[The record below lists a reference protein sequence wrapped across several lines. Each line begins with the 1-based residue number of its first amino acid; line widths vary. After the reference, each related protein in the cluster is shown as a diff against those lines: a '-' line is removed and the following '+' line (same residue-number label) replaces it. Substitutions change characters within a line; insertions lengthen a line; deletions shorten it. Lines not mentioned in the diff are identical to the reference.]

1 MHHRHAHGPGG
12 RGFQQLMDLIGLQDA
27 PPAGAGRARRGD
39 VRTATLLLLTEQP
52 MHGYQIIREITDR
65 SGGAWSPSAGSVY
78 PTLQMLADEGLIDSE
93 HSEGKKVYRL
103 TESGAASAAGL
114 GGQRAPWEEA
124 AGTTS
129 DRTALQQSAARLA
142 QAVFQVAR
150 TASES
155 QRASATEV
163 LDEARRKLY
172 SLMAQD

>member
-1 MHHRHAHGPGG
+1 MVLAVNAAQITAGKEHR
-12 RGFQQLMDLIGLQDA
+12 
-27 PPAGAGRARRGD
+27 
-39 VRTATLLLLTEQP
+39 
-52 MHGYQIIREITDR
+52 
-65 SGGAWSPSAGSVY
+65 
-78 PTLQMLADEGLIDSE
+78 
-93 HSEGKKVYRL
+93 
-103 TESGAASAAGL
+103 SGAAAAAGF

-172 SLMAQD
+172 SLLAQD